1 MTQIFEHIKSPFKSV
16 GKKNNS
22 IEKCTKHMKGGRK
35 IAKED
40 IKIFLFLSYQS
51 SNDFKVIL
59 RSRED
64 VFLILGILI
73 HLHKLLN
80 WLIF

>member
-1 MTQIFEHIKSPFKSV
+1 
-16 GKKNNS
+16 
-22 IEKCTKHMKGGRK
+22 MKGGRK

-59 RSRED
+59 RSGEA